1 VRVLMPLLQ
10 TASLPVAGV
19 ILIDWSRTG
28 AFITTAQRPG
38 KGPDGQQ
45 AKNIKVRDVA
55 APSGSSSRPTAAAVD
70 AGRGCLSGQS
80 LAGKQQC

>member
-1 VRVLMPLLQ
+1 MLLMFILQ
-10 TASLPVAGV
+10 IASLPVAGV

-45 AKNIKVRDVA
+45 AKNIKVRHTA
-55 APSGSSSRPTAAAVD
+55 APSG
-70 AGRGCLSGQS
+70 
-80 LAGKQQC
+80 